1 MFKCHMWS
9 INTILDN
16 VEAILITPKLDWAVS
31 TEMCEFPLPSYSVEP
46 FLLRIHKHYQ
56 LP

>member
-1 MFKCHMWS
+1 MWS

-31 TEMCEFPLPSYSVEP
+31 TEMYEFPLPGYSVEP